1 MSVLVTEE
9 SCTEVVTQVMSS
21 VTPAAGSPPS
31 GAGTLTCIGR
41 GRNCSLLSGSNTTDE
56 DPELAML
63 TIHWLGLS
71 QLTEYCVSPL
81 PVFLID
87 NEYAAV

>member
-1 MSVLVTEE
+1 MATSVFVTEE
-9 SCTEVVTQVMSS
+9 SCTDVVTQVMSS

-31 GAGTLTCIGR
+31 VAGILTCIGS
-41 GRNCSLLSGSNTTDE
+41 GRNCNRLSGSNTTDE
-56 DPELAML
+56 EPLFAIL

-81 PVFLID
+81 PVFLI
-87 NEYAAV
+87 ESE